1 MEISFLHQ
9 MQNVSSQNKNLY
21 YQKSLVWKMVEDVK
35 LLTDNLNLAYDINA
49 QKQACMLKFLFSGR
63 LIQWVKNI
71 FNKYL
76 VINAT

>member
-1 MEISFLHQ
+1 
-9 MQNVSSQNKNLY
+9 
-21 YQKSLVWKMVEDVK
+21 MVEDVK